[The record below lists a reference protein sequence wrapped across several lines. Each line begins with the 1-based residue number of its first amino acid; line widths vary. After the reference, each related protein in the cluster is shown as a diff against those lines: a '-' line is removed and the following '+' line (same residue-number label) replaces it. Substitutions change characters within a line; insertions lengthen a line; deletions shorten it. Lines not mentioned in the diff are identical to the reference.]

1 MSNDLRQ
8 QFNDYV
14 NDLFVD
20 EDEVLQFVRRETVKH
35 NMPQINLAPY
45 EGQMMQVLVAMS
57 GAKKVVEIGTLA
69 GYSGIWIARGLP
81 KDGKLITIEKS
92 SKHADVA
99 RSHFEKAGLSDKIT
113 VYQGDGIQILTKIQS
128 GSPYDMV
135 FIDADKANYLNYLEW
150 AVENLRIGGTVMAHN
165 AFWGGN
171 IFNPQTDDDHG
182 LVKFNQTLADHP
194 RLHSTIIEV
203 GDGLAVGVKIS

>member
-1 MSNDLRQ
+1 MSDDLRQ

-20 EDEVLQFVRRETVKH
+20 EDDVLQFVRSETVKH
-35 NMPQINLAPY
+35 NMPQINLDPY

-81 KDGKLITIEKS
+81 DDGKLITIEKS

-99 RSHFEKAGLSDKIT
+99 RSHFEKAGLSDKIM

-128 GSPYDMV
+128 GAPYDMV
-135 FIDADKANYLNYLEW
+135 FIDADKANYMNYLEW
-150 AVENLRIGGTVMAHN
+150 AVENLRVGGTVMAHN

-171 IFNPQTDDDHG
+171 IFNPQTADDHG

-194 RLHSTIIEV
+194 RLRSTIIEV
-203 GDGLAVGVKIS
+203 GDGLAVGIKIK